1 MKLILLLIYLPMV
14 AIGFNQS
21 DTDNFAIENGKLV
34 WQKVYETE
42 LTKEQLTQKIKSS
55 GDFKNLEINESG
67 IIGEIVNLTLD
78 FKGFGSSEMSTPIYI
93 ARNSVN
99 SFVQFEFKENRYRV
113 SIKNIKLTQNYDD
126 AISRQ
131 GEMTDLEAYAL
142 KKRNTEYKSNFLKKP
157 SKIIN
162 FTFEN
167 ITEFKVKKK
176 DKW

>member
-1 MKLILLLIYLPMV
+1 MKLILLLIYLPVV

-21 DTDNFAIENGKLV
+21 DTGNFAIENGKLV

-55 GDFKNLEINESG
+55 GDFKNLEINKSG

-78 FKGFGSSEMSTPIYI
+78 FKVFGSSEMSTPIYI
-93 ARNSVN
+93 ARNSAN
-99 SFVQFEFKENRYRV
+99 SFVQFEFKENSYRV

-131 GEMTDLEAYAL
+131 GEMTDLEVYAL
-142 KKRNTEYKSNFLKKP
+142 KKRNTEYKSSFLKKP

-167 ITEFKVKKK
+167 ITEFKVNIK